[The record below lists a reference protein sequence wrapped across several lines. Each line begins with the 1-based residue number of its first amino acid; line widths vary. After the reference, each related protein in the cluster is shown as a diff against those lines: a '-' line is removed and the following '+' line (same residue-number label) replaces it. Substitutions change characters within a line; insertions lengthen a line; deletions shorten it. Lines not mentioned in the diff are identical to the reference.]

1 MERRST
7 THRTSARIRIVG
19 FMLGLAVAATMVG
32 ASRIPAGAGVLGADI
47 SMVVAPTGELAVKHS
62 GRVLAGTTMTPA
74 SDPATGRF
82 TILDQT
88 MFPLNVRVHG
98 VPDMSGLDGTLWVEL
113 TGPDDQQLFR
123 GSLADF
129 RDWTEDPVLLEP
141 GVWSTFGLQ
150 AWIPGDV
157 GPGYAGRMVQV
168 DLGFR
173 VSKAASP

>member
-19 FMLGLAVAATMVG
+19 FMLGMAVAATVVG
-32 ASRIPAGAGVLGADI
+32 ASRIPAGAGVLGADVAI
-47 SMVVAPTGELAVKHS
+47 VVAPTGELAVKHS
-62 GRVLAGTTMTPA
+62 GRVLAGTTLTPA
-74 SDPATGRF
+74 SDPSTGRF

-88 MFPLNVRVHG
+88 MFPLNVRVRG
-98 VPDMSGLDGTLWVEL
+98 VPDMPGLDDTLWVEL

-123 GSLADF
+123 GSLAGF
-129 RDWTEDPVLLEP
+129 RVDRGRCLNPAC
-141 GVWSTFGLQ
+141 GTFGLRMD
-150 AWIPGDV
+150 PGAA

>member
-7 THRTSARIRIVG
+7 AHRTSARIRIVG
-19 FMLGLAVAATMVG
+19 FMLGMAVAATVVG
-32 ASRIPAGAGVLGADI
+32 VSRIPAGAGVLGADVAI
-47 SMVVAPTGELAVKHS
+47 VVAPSGELAVRHS
-62 GRVLAGTTMTPA
+62 GRVLAGATLTPA

-88 MFPLNVRVHG
+88 MFPLNVLVHG

-129 RDWTEDPVLLEP
+129 RNWTEDPVLLQP

-157 GPGYAGRMVQV
+157 GPGYEGRMVQV